1 MTKEDLKN
9 MAWIV
14 IPSVI
19 ILLFGVFVVKPVG
32 GLVGYVSGVLYIAT
46 AINQKMGLNI
56 WLARLIAIPFFV
68 FGYYYGIR
76 YILFSRKNRKKGYL
90 ALIVVWSAIC
100 LSMFATQGSFS
111 REDGEALK
119 FYFRDD
125 RGQIVLREHSGVDA
139 DTGAKLQ
146 QITPEIMR
154 EYRLEQEG
162 VLEVTDNT
170 LFDPESGKALKRF
183 YQAENGTISLFPLE
197 VEFHPQYGA
206 KLEIITPEIAG
217 QYAKQS
223 GHTGLDG
230 SISLV
235 PEEQQHETASAEEIA
250 RVNREYQ
257 QRVSKQ
263 LETRHDEHEQASQED
278 FDDALEQAATPQDGA
293 Q

>member
-1 MTKEDLKN
+1 MAKEDLKN

-19 ILLFGVFVVKPVG
+19 LLLFGLFVIKPVG

-56 WLARLIAIPFFV
+56 WLARMIAIPFFV

-90 ALIVVWSAIC
+90 ALIVVWSVIC

-119 FYFRDD
+119 YYFRDD
-125 RGQIVLREHSGVDA
+125 RGQIVLREHEGVDA
-139 DTGAKLQ
+139 DTGAKLKK
-146 QITPEIMR
+146 ITPEIMR

-162 VLEVTDNT
+162 VLQVTDNT
-170 LFDPESGKALKRF
+170 LFDPESGQPLKRF
-183 YQAENGTISLFPLE
+183 YQAEDGTISLFPLE

-206 KLEIITPEIAG
+206 KLEIITAEIAG

-223 GHTGLDG
+223 GQAALGAPV
-230 SISLV
+230 SLV
-235 PEEQQHETASAEEIA
+235 PEEQAHEATSAEEIEKL
-250 RVNREYQ
+250 NREYQ
-257 QRVSKQ
+257 QRVENQ
-263 LETRHDEHEQASQED
+263 LETTHEEQEQESQED
-278 FDDALEQAATPQDGA
+278 FDEALEQAVTPQEGA